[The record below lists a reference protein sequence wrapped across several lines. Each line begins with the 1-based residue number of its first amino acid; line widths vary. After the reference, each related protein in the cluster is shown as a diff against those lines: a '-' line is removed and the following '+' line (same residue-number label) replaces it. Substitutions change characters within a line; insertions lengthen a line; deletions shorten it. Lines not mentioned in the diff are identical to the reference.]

1 MGCHLQNLSFS
12 KKNYLYHEPY
22 KQSVVVF
29 CFVSM
34 NRYILIMY
42 SIELLFHC
50 LIIKCRRIIGFQ
62 SAHYSFYA
70 RFGHGSNTFSPFWK
84 LLNVFMFMF
93 GPTYDDFFCI
103 IYNMYKSITPVE
115 KSRFPKFWTL
125 YNRWFEVIII
135 NYINVT
141 SNDVSSRI
149 WIPVGR
155 RTATRLVTIYQM
167 SRNTILGLFVID
179 DITYIY
185 CVHSFVGILKFKE

>member
-1 MGCHLQNLSFS
+1 MDCHLQNLSFS

-34 NRYILIMY
+34 DRYILIMY

-70 RFGHGSNTFSPFWK
+70 RFGHGSNTFSPFWQ

-93 GPTYDDFFCI
+93 GPTYDDFSCI

-125 YNRWFEVIII
+125 YNRWFKVIII

-141 SNDVSSRI
+141 SNDVNARVVAISMTMNLISGDLTC
-149 WIPVGR
+149 PN
-155 RTATRLVTIYQM
+155 ATWKTNDTHIAMVALCCLIY
-167 SRNTILGLFVID
+167 
-179 DITYIY
+179 
-185 CVHSFVGILKFKE
+185 